1 VKGHKKLSLET
12 IVTLDPEVIILSAWQ
27 PEESDFLEKIR
38 SHPALAHL
46 SAVRKNRVF
55 VLSEKYL
62 TTVSQYIVD
71 ATEALARLIHPTRF
85 EP

>member
-1 VKGHKKLSLET
+1 
-12 IVTLDPEVIILSAWQ
+12 DPDVMILSAWQ

-38 SHPALAHL
+38 THPALAHL

-55 VLSEKYL
+55 VFPEKYL

-71 ATEALARLIHPTRF
+71 ATLALARLIHPTHF